1 MATHSFRLTSPTT
14 SPSPFPTPATQR
26 SPHKTR
32 RALMAAGFAV
42 TGTLGLLAVPASA
55 QLGGAK
61 STDIGLKNLK
71 FTPSKATVAKGA
83 KVNFI
88 WKEKVAHNIVVDS
101 THKSPTQNKGVWTT
115 TFTKTGTYKY
125 KCTLHPG
132 MNGEITVK

>member
-1 MATHSFRLTSPTT
+1 MATHSFRFTSPTT
-14 SPSPFPTPATQR
+14 SPTAAPQR
-26 SPHKTR
+26 SPHIVR
-32 RALMAAGFAV
+32 RALIAAGLAV

-61 STDIGLKNLK
+61 STDIGLKSLK
-71 FTPSKATVAKGA
+71 FTPSKVTVAKGA
-83 KVNFI
+83 KVNFV
-88 WKEKVAHNIVVDS
+88 WKEKVAHNVVVDS

-115 TFTKTGTYKY
+115 SFTKTGTYKY